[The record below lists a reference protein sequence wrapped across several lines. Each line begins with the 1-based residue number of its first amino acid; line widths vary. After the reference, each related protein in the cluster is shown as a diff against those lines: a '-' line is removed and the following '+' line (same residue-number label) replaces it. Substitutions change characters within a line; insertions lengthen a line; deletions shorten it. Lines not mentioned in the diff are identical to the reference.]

1 MLDQSALIPLTNTY
15 VFLSSENVM
24 KIIKGAD
31 RGRTEWTA
39 RKLVEFVEDGT
50 VNFNID
56 IQRGY
61 VWKENCE

>member
-1 MLDQSALIPLTNTY
+1 
-15 VFLSSENVM
+15 M

-39 RKLVEFVEDGT
+39 RKLVELVEDGT

-61 VWKENCE
+61 VLSLIHI

>member
-1 MLDQSALIPLTNTY
+1 
-15 VFLSSENVM
+15 M
-24 KIIKGAD
+24 KIIKGAN
-31 RGRTEWTA
+31 RGRTEWKA

-61 VWKENCE
+61 VWKDNDKKSASV